1 MEKILYSKFDKSKIG
16 QLPRVLFPGRIFVI
30 ETEQDAADAVNYLL
44 TQPVLGVDT
53 ETKPSFHKGHQHKV
67 ALLQVSTHDACFL
80 FRLNKI
86 GMCEPVVR
94 LLSDTTVPKIGLS
107 LHDDILMLHRLGDFK
122 PGKFIDLQA
131 HVAEFGIED
140 MSLQKLYAN
149 FFGQR
154 ISKRERLTNWEAP
167 ELKDGQKR
175 YAATD
180 AWTCINLY
188 EVMVEL
194 KKSGNW
200 KTLRPEPVEQT
211 A

>member
-86 GMCEPVVR
+86 GMCKPVVR